1 MKAIIAFQHN
11 FMLTQDDAQLRP
23 LRLGDVAERT
33 GLNISTISRVVNSK
47 YALLDGTLYPLKH
60 FFLRTKANA
69 EGQEILKTRIMP
81 LLRELIDG
89 EDKHNPLSDEQ
100 LSLLMREHGEPIS
113 RRTVAKYRDAMNI
126 PVAAL
131 RRR

>member
-1 MKAIIAFQHN
+1 
-11 FMLTQDDAQLRP
+11 
-23 LRLGDVAERT
+23 
-33 GLNISTISRVVNSK
+33 
-47 YALLDGTLYPLKH
+47 
-60 FFLRTKANA
+60 
-69 EGQEILKTRIMP
+69 MP